1 MNVQESDSRSA
12 DGAAAAAILAAA
24 IGVVFLGI
32 FTTLSEANTDFHDF
46 ADWWHRVGPLS
57 GKSSLGLIV
66 WLASWPFLHLAL
78 FRRDGILQAAIV
90 VSAVLFMAGMILMFP
105 PVFERI
111 AEAFISE

>member
-12 DGAAAAAILAAA
+12 DGVAAAAILAAA
-24 IGVVFLGI
+24 IGIVFLGI
-32 FTTLSEANTDFHDF
+32 FTTLSEANTDFHDW
-46 ADWWHRVGPLS
+46 ANWWDRVGPLS
-57 GKSSLGLIV
+57 GKSSLALII

-90 VSAVLFMAGMILMFP
+90 VSAVLFMAGMVLMFP

-111 AEAFISE
+111 AEIFISE

>member
-1 MNVQESDSRSA
+1 MDVQQSDSRSV

-57 GKSSLGLIV
+57 GKSSLSLII

-78 FRRDGILQAAIV
+78 FRRDNVLPTAV
-90 VSAVLFMAGMILMFP
+90 VLSTALFIAGMVLMFP
-105 PVFERI
+105 PVFQGI
-111 AEAFISE
+111 AEIFLEE

>member
-24 IGVVFLGI
+24 VGVVFLGI

-46 ADWWHRVGPLS
+46 ANWWDRVGPLS
-57 GKSSLGLIV
+57 GKSSLSLIV

-78 FRRDGILQAAIV
+78 FRRDGVLQAAVV
-90 VSAVLFMAGMILMFP
+90 VSAVLFMAGMVLMFP
-105 PVFERI
+105 PIFERI
-111 AEAFISE
+111 ADIFLEE